1 MDPQRPDGPELAAIS
16 NGLAHLHVAS
26 YGRGPTRTKT
36 HAVDDTVVCV
46 LWDGFTVVERT
57 LIEAGEEAAVRSLRH
72 SFQRAMETEFVAVV
86 EAATGRA
93 VIAYMSTVSVE
104 PDVALEVF
112 LLAPAPEPV
121 QAG

>member
-57 LIEAGEEAAVRSLRH
+57 LIEAEAPW
-72 SFQRAMETEFVAVV
+72 
-86 EAATGRA
+86 AAEIFR
-93 VIAYMSTVSVE
+93 
-104 PDVALEVF
+104 
-112 LLAPAPEPV
+112 LAPSRP
-121 QAG
+121 QIL